1 MGILAVESVDPDQKS
16 DGARA
21 DDTYETIAY
30 RARPV
35 RISDGWMRKTWR
47 EERSSRKR
55 RNQSSSFSLYPEC
68 GAAVTSRAPRKSSKK
83 LVVFKLCTTA
93 TGSRHET
100 RITYGADRIEEPVT
114 TNRAEVS
121 PSLWPK

>member
-35 RISDGWMRKTWR
+35 RISDGWMRKAWR
-47 EERSSRKR
+47 EERGSRNHSSP
-55 RNQSSSFSLYPEC
+55 FSLYPEC
-68 GAAVTSRAPRKSSKK
+68 GAAVTSRAPRRSSKK
-83 LVVFKLCTTA
+83 LVVFKLCTAA

-100 RITYGADRIEEPVT
+100 RIAYGADRIEEPVT
-114 TNRAEVS
+114 AKRAES
-121 PSLWPK
+121 SSFLGLWPK